1 MAHDLQVVVAIFVPL
16 ALACAIG
23 WIIYG
28 RRLAARGAAPATG
41 PAAKPAGN
49 GAATGCESNASL
61 PAAATPSP
69 VRELADAILSGQRR
83 ALSRGITLVE
93 SGHPRDRAAA
103 AELVQTVFADAGGA
117 IRIGISGPPGVG
129 KSTFAEAIGL
139 HAIAQGKRV
148 AVLAVDPS
156 STISGGSILGD
167 KTRMEHLGR
176 SDSAYIRPSPSG
188 GLHGG
193 IARGVRESVTLCE
206 AAGFDVVLIETMG
219 VGQAELAVREVVDL
233 VALLVQPGAGDNLQG
248 IKRGIVEIADFVLV
262 NKADGDLKRP
272 AELTVG
278 EYKRALRL
286 MSPPS
291 ESWRPEVFACSA
303 VEGTG
308 IDHAWARIAA
318 FDAATTEDGTRDS
331 TRARQAADAVWGYV
345 NLALRESLQEVR
357 AEPQSPAAGWESEVR
372 AGRMAPAAAAITLL
386 DMVRDGRSLTG
397 TPE

>member
-1 MAHDLQVVVAIFVPL
+1 M
-16 ALACAIG
+16 
-23 WIIYG
+23 
-28 RRLAARGAAPATG
+28 
-41 PAAKPAGN
+41 
-49 GAATGCESNASL
+49 
-61 PAAATPSP
+61 
-69 VRELADAILSGQRR
+69 
-83 ALSRGITLVE
+83 
-93 SGHPRDRAAA
+93 
-103 AELVQTVFADAGGA
+103 
-117 IRIGISGPPGVG
+117 
-129 KSTFAEAIGL
+129 
-139 HAIAQGKRV
+139 
-148 AVLAVDPS
+148 
-156 STISGGSILGD
+156 
-167 KTRMEHLGR
+167 
-176 SDSAYIRPSPSG
+176 
-188 GLHGG
+188 
-193 IARGVRESVTLCE
+193 RESVTLCE

-233 VALLVQPGAGDNLQG
+233 VALLVQPGGGDNLQG

-272 AELTVG
+272 ADLTVG

-303 VEGTG
+303 VNGTG

-318 FDAATTEDGTRDS
+318 FDAATTKDGTRDS

-357 AEPQSPAAGWESEVR
+357 SEPQSLAAGWEAEVR

>member
-1 MAHDLQVVVAIFVPL
+1 MSGHEAGL
-16 ALACAIG
+16 ALP
-23 WIIYG
+23 
-28 RRLAARGAAPATG
+28 APAT
-41 PAAKPAGN
+41 
-49 GAATGCESNASL
+49 ASS
-61 PAAATPSP
+61 TIQ
-69 VRELADAILSGQRR
+69 ELAEQILGGHRR

-93 SGHPRDRAAA
+93 SRHPRDRAAA
-103 AELVQTVFADAGGA
+103 AGLVQAVFANAGTA

-129 KSTFAEAIGL
+129 KSTFSEAIGL
-139 HAIAQGKRV
+139 HAIGQGKRV

-167 KTRMEHLGR
+167 KTRMEQLGR

-206 AAGFDVVLIETMG
+206 AAGFDVILIETMG

-248 IKRGIVEIADFVLV
+248 IKRGIVEIADFILV
-262 NKADGDLKRP
+262 NKADGDLMRA

-308 IDHAWARIAA
+308 IDHAWERIEA
-318 FDAATTEDGTRDS
+318 FEAATTSDGSRDDI
-331 TRARQAADAVWGYV
+331 RARQAAEAVWSYV
-345 NLALRESLQEVR
+345 NLALRESFREVHAESQSDVTGWEAEVR
-357 AEPQSPAAGWESEVR
+357 S
-372 AGRMAPAAAAITLL
+372 GRMAPAAAAAALL
-386 DMVRDGRSLTG
+386 DMMRDGRIATG
-397 TPE
+397 TAG

>member
-1 MAHDLQVVVAIFVPL
+1 MRDDAPSAHEANS
-16 ALACAIG
+16 A
-23 WIIYG
+23 
-28 RRLAARGAAPATG
+28 G
-41 PAAKPAGN
+41 PAAAAGPPVQD
-49 GAATGCESNASL
+49 L
-61 PAAATPSP
+61 AAA
-69 VRELADAILSGQRR
+69 ILRSRRR

-103 AELVQTVFADAGGA
+103 AELVQSVFGNAGGA

-139 HAIAQGKRV
+139 HAIAQGRRV

-167 KTRMEHLGR
+167 KTRMERLGR
-176 SDSAYIRPSPSG
+176 SDRAYIRPSPSG

-262 NKADGDLKRP
+262 NKADGDLKRS
-272 AELTVG
+272 AERTVG

-291 ESWRPEVFACSA
+291 ENWKPEVHACSA

-308 IDHAWARIAA
+308 IDHAWARITA
-318 FDAATTEDGTRDS
+318 FDAATTKDGTRDRA
-331 TRARQAADAVWGYV
+331 RARQAAAAVWGYV
-345 NLALRESLQEVR
+345 NLALRESLQEVH
-357 AEPQSPAAGWESEVR
+357 AEPQSRAAGWEVEVR
-372 AGRMAPAAAAITLL
+372 AGRMAPAAAAMALL
-386 DMVRDGRSLTG
+386 DAVRAG
-397 TPE
+397 TRPAGTSG

>member
-1 MAHDLQVVVAIFVPL
+1 MASDLYLVAAIFAPL

-23 WIIYG
+23 WIIYA
-28 RRLAARGAAPATG
+28 RRVPARDTETDSPAGPTGDAALSGHEAGLALPAPAT
-41 PAAKPAGN
+41 
-49 GAATGCESNASL
+49 ASS
-61 PAAATPSP
+61 TIQ
-69 VRELADAILSGQRR
+69 ELAEQILGGHRR

-93 SGHPRDRAAA
+93 SRHPRDRAAA
-103 AELVQTVFADAGGA
+103 AGLVQAVFANAGTA

-129 KSTFAEAIGL
+129 KSTFSEAIGL
-139 HAIAQGKRV
+139 HAIGQGKRV

-167 KTRMEHLGR
+167 KTRMERLGR

-206 AAGFDVVLIETMG
+206 AAGFDVILIETMG

-248 IKRGIVEIADFVLV
+248 IKRGIVEIADFILV
-262 NKADGDLKRP
+262 NKADGDLMRA

-308 IDHAWARIAA
+308 IDHAWERIEA
-318 FDAATTEDGTRDS
+318 FAAATTSDGSRDDI
-331 TRARQAADAVWGYV
+331 RARQAAEAVWSYV
-345 NLALRESLQEVR
+345 NLALRESFREVHAESQSDVTGWEAEVR
-357 AEPQSPAAGWESEVR
+357 S
-372 AGRMAPAAAAITLL
+372 GRMAPAAAAAALL
-386 DMVRDGRSLTG
+386 DMMRDGRIATG
-397 TPE
+397 TAG

>member
-1 MAHDLQVVVAIFVPL
+1 MAHDLQLVAAIFVPL

-23 WIIYG
+23 WVVYA
-28 RRLAARGAAPATG
+28 RRLADRGAATSAG

-49 GAATGCESNASL
+49 GAPVRCESVSSG
-61 PAAATPSP
+61 PATAAPSP
-69 VRELADAILSGQRR
+69 VQDLADSIIGGERR

-103 AELVQTVFADAGGA
+103 AELVQAVFSDAGGA
-117 IRIGISGPPGVG
+117 IRIGVSGPPGVG

-167 KTRMEHLGR
+167 KTRMERLGR

-308 IDHAWARIAA
+308 IDHAWTRIAA
-318 FDAATTEDGTRDS
+318 FDAATTKDGTRDS

-357 AEPQSPAAGWESEVR
+357 AEPQSSATGWEVEVH
-372 AGRMAPAAAAITLL
+372 AGRMAPAAAAVTLL
-386 DMVRDGRSLTG
+386 GMVRDGRSLTG
-397 TPE
+397 RSE